1 MNWYEM
7 IKFNEEH
14 LKEFVD
20 NKDFWKR
27 FNELEVLFEVLDD
40 DLRGYERIKYITLN
54 EFMLKSVLN
63 EVREK
68 IQKIGEIYIQVYDND
83 DLHKTD
89 IQVKEFEEY
98 IEVSKLLDKVGDK

>member
-1 MNWYEM
+1 MNWHEM

-63 EVREK
+63 EVREYIK
-68 IQKIGEIYIQVYDND
+68 ERKKYKGEPFYLDEIQTEIV
-83 DLHKTD
+83 
-89 IQVKEFEEY
+89 EE
-98 IEVSKLLDKVGDK
+98 ILDKVGDK

>member
-1 MNWYEM
+1 MNWHEM

-63 EVREK
+63 EVRE
-68 IQKIGEIYIQVYDND
+68 
-83 DLHKTD
+83 
-89 IQVKEFEEY
+89 Y
-98 IEVSKLLDKVGDK
+98 IEQEMVLGFYNDKLPLEILIYKALEILERGKE

>member
-1 MNWYEM
+1 MNWHEM

-63 EVREK
+63 EVREVLGNYRHYSTPDE
-68 IQKIGEIYIQVYDND
+68 IQNRLNEDLVDKAYIIVNKA
-83 DLHKTD
+83 L
-89 IQVKEFEEY
+89 EGG
-98 IEVSKLLDKVGDK
+98 SNG